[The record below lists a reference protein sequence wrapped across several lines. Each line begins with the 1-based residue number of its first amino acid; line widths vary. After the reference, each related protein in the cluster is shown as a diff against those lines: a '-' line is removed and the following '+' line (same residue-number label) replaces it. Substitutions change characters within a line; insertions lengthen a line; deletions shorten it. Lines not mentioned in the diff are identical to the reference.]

1 MVYRAISNDLK
12 GRALWL
18 LEAGFITDDVV
29 DLLGVSRASLYR
41 WKANELN
48 YDSVTPPH
56 NPLQGRPRIL
66 NPDQT
71 HDLLNL
77 LAEAPEMYL
86 DEITDWVAVTHDTGI
101 SCTAIHTLI
110 HDSGLTYKVLRRAAT
125 ERDDVARAEWKLL
138 IQTAFVSSMIVTAD
152 ESSKDERT
160 IFRKRGRSPT
170 EFGLLDRSTGATYC
184 GTGS

>member
-71 HDLLNL
+71 HDLLTL

-86 DEITDWVAVTHDTGI
+86 DEITDWVA
-101 SCTAIHTLI
+101 
-110 HDSGLTYKVLRRAAT
+110 VLRRAAT

-160 IFRKRGRSPT
+160 IFRKRGRAPSGRGNEDPR
-170 EFGLLDRSTGATYC
+170 RSSGYWTDPLGQHTVGRARSAAAEYD
-184 GTGS
+184 GEP